1 MTDEKDPNDLSIKNH
16 GTAPDAGTSSDE
28 TDLPGAGPE
37 TVQPS
42 EAAAEEVRRLKEE
55 RDNLSDQLLR
65 AIADFDNFRK
75 RTQREMSDVR
85 IHATIDALRAFLP
98 VLDGFERALA
108 SSSGSAED
116 MRKGVE
122 LIQKQMLDAA
132 RRIGMEAIDATGK
145 PFDPHQHEA
154 IEMVETS
161 EHPDHHVIDELQR
174 GYRLKDKLIR
184 PSMVRVARNPN
195 E

>member
-1 MTDEKDPNDLSIKNH
+1 MTDEKDPNDLRAN
-16 GTAPDAGTSSDE
+16 GNGATPDAVPSPEE
-28 TDLPGAGPE
+28 TDLPGSGPE
-37 TVQPS
+37 TVQPG

-75 RTQREMSDVR
+75 RTQREMADVR
-85 IHATIDALRAFLP
+85 VHTTIDTLRAFLP

-108 SSSGSAED
+108 ASGGTVED

-122 LIQKQMLDAA
+122 LIHKQMLDAA

-161 EHPDHHVIDELQR
+161 DHPDHHVIDELQR

-184 PSMVRVARNPN
+184 PSMVRVARNPD
-195 E
+195 

>member
-1 MTDEKDPNDLSIKNH
+1 MNDEKDLQATGDGASREA
-16 GTAPDAGTSSDE
+16 GAPPAADSE
-28 TDLPGAGPE
+28 LPGSGPE
-37 TVQPS
+37 TVQPG

-55 RDNLSDQLLR
+55 RDNMSDQLLR
-65 AIADFDNFRK
+65 ALADFDNFRK
-75 RTQREMSDVR
+75 RTQREMGDVR
-85 IHATIDALRAFLP
+85 IHATMEALRAFLP

-108 SSSGSAED
+108 TTGASAED

-122 LIQKQMLDAA
+122 LIYRQMMDAA
-132 RRIGMEAIDATGK
+132 RRIGMEAIDAAGK

-174 GYRLKDKLIR
+174 GYRLRDKLIR
-184 PSMVRVARNPN
+184 PS
-195 E
+195 

>member
-1 MTDEKDPNDLSIKNH
+1 MTDEKDPNELRANDN
-16 GTAPDAGTSSDE
+16 GATPDVPPSPED
-28 TDLPGAGPE
+28 TDLPGSGPE
-37 TVQPS
+37 TVQPG

-65 AIADFDNFRK
+65 ALADFDNFRK
-75 RTQREMSDVR
+75 RTQREMAEVR
-85 IHATIDALRAFLP
+85 IHATIETLRAFLP

-108 SSSGSAED
+108 TSGGTVED

-122 LIQKQMLDAA
+122 LIYKQMLDAA

-161 EHPDHHVIDELQR
+161 EHPDHHVINELQR

-184 PSMVRVARNPN
+184 PSMVRVARNPD
-195 E
+195 